1 MVLKLRHLCDGMSD
15 GGRHHDSAAD
25 DDFPRFAPIEGYRQR
40 ERNAVGGFQVLKSAD
55 PGRVSVL
62 NIKDP
67 LVDNRQSVLAF
78 VGQCHCPAKADLPR
92 FEAAVIFGPAVT
104 NRSNHYAQ
112 RFLLCPITLPGQIGG
127 CPGDEQRKRVGP
139 WLGGQRRG
147 NGSSPHWNVK
157 AGPAL
162 SGPFALGEKLGVAD
176 LGRPDFEILGGLVI
190 ILRQQSKRHFQIVLP
205 RQIGQLPEMVCSVT
219 TVGNV
224 DHPRETARPVNRSHS
239 AACAAG
245 SDPD

>member
-1 MVLKLRHLCDGMSD
+1 MGS
-15 GGRHHDSAAD
+15 GSAAD
-25 DDFPRFAPIEGYRQR
+25 NSLTAGRVGSNRAWRSDPAGPSPNGERRRVMSPNPAPLLPRQR
-40 ERNAVGGFQVLKSAD
+40 
-55 PGRVSVL
+55 P
-62 NIKDP
+62 
-67 LVDNRQSVLAF
+67 
-78 VGQCHCPAKADLPR
+78 
-92 FEAAVIFGPAVT
+92 
-104 NRSNHYAQ
+104 
-112 RFLLCPITLPGQIGG
+112 
-127 CPGDEQRKRVGP
+127 RVGP
-139 WLGGQRRG
+139 WPGRQRRG

-162 SGPFALGEKLGVAD
+162 SGPFARGEKLGVAD

-190 ILRQQSKRHFQIVLP
+190 ILRQQSERHFQIVLP
-205 RQIGQLPEMVCSVT
+205 RQVGQLPEMACPVA